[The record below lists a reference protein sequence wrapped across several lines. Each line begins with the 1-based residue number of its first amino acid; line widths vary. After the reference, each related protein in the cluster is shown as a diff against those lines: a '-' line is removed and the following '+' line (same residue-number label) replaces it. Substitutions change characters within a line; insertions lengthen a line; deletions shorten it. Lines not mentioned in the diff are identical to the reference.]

1 MRCVSYIFI
10 DGNSI
15 LRWVEKRKMVCCWF
29 RKQVSTENE
38 IRNALARALLYLLM
52 LPSLTNEDLFL
63 LQGHLRKLR
72 LFPYANMSEI
82 YTTTSRMYKIDN
94 HWISMHWLRS
104 ILIFDILF
112 ISKQLNIELHE
123 FPQTHFQRRWL
134 WVSGKMKLFLT
145 FCTYV
150 QKFVYWPYSWQRYF
164 Q

>member
-1 MRCVSYIFI
+1 MPSKINWIVMRCVSYIFI

-82 YTTTSRMYKIDN
+82 YTATSRMYKIDN
-94 HWISMHWLRS
+94 HWISMHWLRRTA
-104 ILIFDILF
+104 IRK
-112 ISKQLNIELHE
+112 KQ
-123 FPQTHFQRRWL
+123 
-134 WVSGKMKLFLT
+134 
-145 FCTYV
+145 FCTKAASIHMKY
-150 QKFVYWPYSWQRYF
+150 FVCLQTLIRSDTIMYANF
-164 Q
+164 A

>member
-1 MRCVSYIFI
+1 MPSKINWIVMRCVSYIFI

-82 YTTTSRMYKIDN
+82 YTVTSRIYKIDN
-94 HWISMHWLRS
+94 HWMSMHLAIRKNNLVPKLLVYNWS
-104 ILIFDILF
+104 IL
-112 ISKQLNIELHE
+112 
-123 FPQTHFQRRWL
+123 
-134 WVSGKMKLFLT
+134 
-145 FCTYV
+145 YV
-150 QKFVYWPYSWQRYF
+150 CKY
-164 Q
+164 

>member
-82 YTTTSRMYKIDN
+82 YTATSRIYKINN
-94 HWISMHWLRS
+94 HWISMHS
-104 ILIFDILF
+104 A
-112 ISKQLNIELHE
+112 ISKKQFGTKTACIHMKY
-123 FPQTHFQRRWL
+123 FPCLQALIRFDTIMHANFA
-134 WVSGKMKLFLT
+134 
-145 FCTYV
+145 
-150 QKFVYWPYSWQRYF
+150 
-164 Q
+164 

>member
-1 MRCVSYIFI
+1 MPSKINWIVMRCVSYIFI

-94 HWISMHWLRS
+94 HWMSMHWLRS
-104 ILIFDILF
+104 RKKQFCTKTASIHIKYFVCLQILIRPNTIMYANFA
-112 ISKQLNIELHE
+112 
-123 FPQTHFQRRWL
+123 
-134 WVSGKMKLFLT
+134 
-145 FCTYV
+145 
-150 QKFVYWPYSWQRYF
+150 
-164 Q
+164 

>member
-1 MRCVSYIFI
+1 
-10 DGNSI
+10 
-15 LRWVEKRKMVCCWF
+15 MVCCWF

-94 HWISMHWLRS
+94 HWMSMHLAIRKKGFGTKTGIIRIKYFVCLQIS
-104 ILIFDILF
+104 IGFDTIMHANFAEKAVWCIFCLKASFDRFAIWRF
-112 ISKQLNIELHE
+112 IYIRHAL
-123 FPQTHFQRRWL
+123 
-134 WVSGKMKLFLT
+134 
-145 FCTYV
+145 
-150 QKFVYWPYSWQRYF
+150 YF
-164 Q
+164 M

>member
-94 HWISMHWLRS
+94 HWMSMHWLCKTIWYQKWYYTYKVFCMSANINRIRYNHVCKLCIKSRVVYFLSYS
-104 ILIFDILF
+104 IF
-112 ISKQLNIELHE
+112 
-123 FPQTHFQRRWL
+123 W
-134 WVSGKMKLFLT
+134 
-145 FCTYV
+145 
-150 QKFVYWPYSWQRYF
+150 
-164 Q
+164 

>member
-1 MRCVSYIFI
+1 MPSKINWIVMRCVSYIFI

-82 YTTTSRMYKIDN
+82 YTTTSRIYKIDN

-104 ILIFDILF
+104 FVPKLLVYIWSIL
-112 ISKQLNIELHE
+112 
-123 FPQTHFQRRWL
+123 
-134 WVSGKMKLFLT
+134 
-145 FCTYV
+145 YV
-150 QKFVYWPYSWQRYF
+150 CKHW
-164 Q
+164 